1 MGEIPGWIVRGRECQ
16 YQEHISQYK
25 LLLYGGRRDKM
36 KKITWMSCPDGRG
49 RKQNRRIFIMK
60 RWARALYQPC
70 LPLGRNGQRVTG
82 CEEHIDLSRRA
93 AAEGMVLL
101 KNERGILPLERGTR
115 LALFGKGCV
124 DYVKGGGGSGD
135 VTTAYVRSLQD
146 GLEMKEKEGKVQ
158 VFAPLGE
165 FYRENVKNQYD
176 RCVLPGMTAEPEI
189 PGELLEKARAWAD
202 AAVISIC
209 RFSGEGW
216 DRKGVLGDGDFY
228 LTKEEQKMVETVTA
242 SFDKVVVVLN
252 VGGMVDTSW
261 FCSSEE
267 IPGVLLAWQGG
278 MEGGLAAADLLC
290 GDENPSGKLTD
301 TFARTFDDYPSS
313 AGFNESEEYV
323 DYTEDIYVGY
333 RYFETIPDAAGK
345 VNYPFGFGLSYT
357 EFEIEPIRAGEVSGI
372 IRVDVRVTNMGN
384 RAGKEVVQLYYRAP
398 QGLLGKPLEV
408 LGAFGKTDLL
418 AAGQSQVLRLELPI
432 ADMASYDD
440 LGKIQASAYVLEAGT
455 YSFRVGNSVR
465 NTVKLDYEYRAE
477 ENAVLEQL
485 TGKCAPTAL
494 RTRLLADGTYEEL
507 TQYENGYEKNQL
519 VPQDIE
525 TLEGVEPDVQGI
537 AFGEK
542 KEWADADRITLE
554 DAAQGK
560 AGLDQLLAQLS
571 DREVAGL
578 LGGQANAGV
587 ANTFG
592 MGNLPAFGI
601 PNIMTADGPA
611 GLRIR
616 EECGVYTTAWPCA
629 TLLACT
635 WNPEL
640 VFEVGAAGAAEVKE
654 NNIGIWLTPA
664 MNIHRSP
671 LCGRNFEYYSEDP
684 LVSGRMGAAMIRGI
698 QSQHVGAS
706 MKHFCCNNKE
716 TNRKDSDSRV
726 SERALRE
733 IYLKGFEIA
742 VKEAQPWTV
751 MTSYNLM
758 NGYPTSCNPELL
770 QGILRDE
777 WGFEG
782 MVTTDWWNHAEHY
795 LEVKAGGDIKMGCG
809 YPDRIMEA
817 KEKGLVS
824 REEMERCAKRI
835 LQMILKLD

>member
-1 MGEIPGWIVRGRECQ
+1 
-16 YQEHISQYK
+16 
-25 LLLYGGRRDKM
+25 M
-36 KKITWMSCPDGRG
+36 KK
-49 RKQNRRIFIMK
+49 
-60 RWARALYQPC
+60 WARALYQPC

-82 CEEHIDLSRRA
+82 CEEHILLSRKA

-101 KNERGILPLERGTR
+101 KNEKSILPFEKGTR
-115 LALFGKGCV
+115 LALFGKGSV

-146 GLEMKEKEGKVQ
+146 GLEIKEEEGKVQ
-158 VFAPLGE
+158 VLASLGK
-165 FYRENVKNQYD
+165 FYRENVSAQYAGGIQ
-176 RCVLPGMTAEPEI
+176 PGMTAEPEI
-189 PGELLEKARAWAD
+189 PCDLLEKAKAWAD
-202 AAVISIC
+202 VAVISIC

-216 DRKGVLGDGDFY
+216 DRKGIPGDGDFY
-228 LTKEEQKMVETVTA
+228 LTREEQNMVDTVTA
-242 SFDKVVVVLN
+242 DFEKVVVVLN

-261 FCSSEE
+261 FCDSEK
-267 IPGVLLAWQGG
+267 IQGVLLAWQGG

-290 GDENPSGKLTD
+290 GDVNPSGKLTD

-313 AGFNESEEYV
+313 AGFNESEDYV

-333 RYFETIPDAAGK
+333 RYFETIPGAAEK
-345 VNYPFGFGLSYT
+345 VNYPFGYGLSYT
-357 EFEIEPIRAGEVSGI
+357 EFAIEPLRAGEEDGTI
-372 IRVDVRVTNMGN
+372 CVDVRVTNMGS

-398 QGLLGKPLEV
+398 QGVLGKPLEV
-408 LGAFGKTDLL
+408 LGAFAKTELL
-418 AAGQSQVLRLELPI
+418 GAGQSQVLRLKMPVN
-432 ADMASYDD
+432 AMASYDD
-440 LGKIQASAYVLEAGT
+440 LGKIQASAYVLEAGN
-455 YSFRVGNSVR
+455 YSFRIGNSVR
-465 NTVKLDYEYRAE
+465 NTVKLDYEYQA
-477 ENAVLEQL
+477 AQTVVTEQL
-485 TGKCAPTAL
+485 ERKCAPAAL
-494 RTRLLADGTYEEL
+494 KLRLLADGSYEEL
-507 TQYENGYEKNQL
+507 PQGGDGYEKNRL
-519 VPQDIE
+519 VPQDID

-537 AFGEK
+537 SYQEK
-542 KEWADADRITLE
+542 KEWRNADRITLE
-554 DAAQGK
+554 GVAEGK
-560 AGLDQLLAQLS
+560 ADLRRLLAQLS
-571 DREVAGL
+571 DRELAGL
-578 LGGQANAGV
+578 LGGQVNTGT
-587 ANTFG
+587 ANTYG
-592 MGNLPAFGI
+592 MGNLPAYGI

-635 WNPEL
+635 WNPEI
-640 VFEVGAAGAAEVKE
+640 VFEAGAAGAAEVKE
-654 NNIGIWLTPA
+654 NNIGVWLTPA

-684 LVSGRMGAAMIRGI
+684 LVSGKMGAAMIRGI
-698 QSQHVGAS
+698 QSQHIGAS

-770 QGILRDE
+770 NGILREE

-809 YPDRIMEA
+809 YPDRILEA
-817 KEKGLVS
+817 KEKGFVS
-824 REEMERCAKRI
+824 REEMEKCAERI
-835 LQMILKLD
+835 LGMILKVD

>member
-1 MGEIPGWIVRGRECQ
+1 
-16 YQEHISQYK
+16 
-25 LLLYGGRRDKM
+25 M
-36 KKITWMSCPDGRG
+36 KK
-49 RKQNRRIFIMK
+49 
-60 RWARALYQPC
+60 WARALYQPC

-82 CEEHIDLSRRA
+82 CEEHILLSRKA

-101 KNERGILPLERGTR
+101 KNEKSILPFEKGTR
-115 LALFGKGCV
+115 LALFGKGSV

-146 GLEMKEKEGKVQ
+146 GLEIKEEEGKVQ
-158 VFAPLGE
+158 VLASLGK
-165 FYRENVKNQYD
+165 FYRENVSAQYAGGIQ
-176 RCVLPGMTAEPEI
+176 PGMTAEPEI
-189 PGELLEKARAWAD
+189 PCDLLEKAKAWAD
-202 AAVISIC
+202 VAVISIR

-216 DRKGVLGDGDFY
+216 DRKGIPGDGDFY
-228 LTKEEQKMVETVTA
+228 LTREEQNMVDTVTA
-242 SFDKVVVVLN
+242 NFEKVVVVLN

-261 FCSSEE
+261 FCDSEK
-267 IPGVLLAWQGG
+267 IQGVLLAWQGG

-290 GDENPSGKLTD
+290 GDVNPSGKLTD

-313 AGFNESEEYV
+313 AGFNESEDYV

-333 RYFETIPDAAGK
+333 RYFETIPGAAEK
-345 VNYPFGFGLSYT
+345 VNYPFGYGLSYT
-357 EFEIEPIRAGEVSGI
+357 EFAIEPLRAGEEDGTI
-372 IRVDVRVTNMGN
+372 CVDVRVTNMGS

-398 QGLLGKPLEV
+398 QGVLGKPLEV
-408 LGAFGKTDLL
+408 LGAFAKTELL
-418 AAGQSQVLRLELPI
+418 GAGQSQVLRLKMPVN
-432 ADMASYDD
+432 AMASYDD
-440 LGKIQASAYVLEAGT
+440 LGKIQASAYVLEAGN
-455 YSFRVGNSVR
+455 YSFRIGNSVR
-465 NTVKLDYEYRAE
+465 NTVKLDYEYQA
-477 ENAVLEQL
+477 AQTVVTEQL
-485 TGKCAPTAL
+485 ERKCAPAAL
-494 RTRLLADGTYEEL
+494 KLRLLADGSYEEL
-507 TQYENGYEKNQL
+507 PQGGDGYEKNRL
-519 VPQDIE
+519 VPQDID

-537 AFGEK
+537 SYQEK
-542 KEWADADRITLE
+542 KEWRNADRITLE
-554 DAAQGK
+554 GVAEGK
-560 AGLDQLLAQLS
+560 ADLRRLLAQLS
-571 DREVAGL
+571 DRELAGL
-578 LGGQANAGV
+578 LGGQVNTGT
-587 ANTFG
+587 ANTYG
-592 MGNLPAFGI
+592 MGNLPAYGI

-635 WNPEL
+635 WNPEI
-640 VFEVGAAGAAEVKE
+640 VFEAGAAGAAEVKE
-654 NNIGIWLTPA
+654 NNIGVWLTPA

-684 LVSGRMGAAMIRGI
+684 LVSGKMGAAMIRGI
-698 QSQHVGAS
+698 QSQHIGAS

-770 QGILRDE
+770 NGILREE

-809 YPDRIMEA
+809 YPDRILEA
-817 KEKGLVS
+817 KEKGFVS
-824 REEMERCAKRI
+824 REEMEKCAERI
-835 LQMILKLD
+835 LGMILKVD

>member
-1 MGEIPGWIVRGRECQ
+1 
-16 YQEHISQYK
+16 
-25 LLLYGGRRDKM
+25 M
-36 KKITWMSCPDGRG
+36 KK
-49 RKQNRRIFIMK
+49 
-60 RWARALYQPC
+60 WARALYQPC

-82 CEEHIDLSRRA
+82 CEEHILLSRKA

-101 KNERGILPLERGTR
+101 KNEKSILPFEKGTR
-115 LALFGKGCV
+115 LALFGKGSV

-146 GLEMKEKEGKVQ
+146 GLEIKEEEGKVQ
-158 VFAPLGE
+158 VLASLGK
-165 FYRENVKNQYD
+165 FYRENVSAQYAGGIQ
-176 RCVLPGMTAEPEI
+176 PGMTAEPEI
-189 PGELLEKARAWAD
+189 PCDLLEKAKAWAD
-202 AAVISIC
+202 VAVISIC

-216 DRKGVLGDGDFY
+216 DRKGIPGDGDFY
-228 LTKEEQKMVETVTA
+228 LTREEQNMVDTVTA
-242 SFDKVVVVLN
+242 NFEKVVVVLN

-261 FCSSEE
+261 FCDSEK
-267 IPGVLLAWQGG
+267 IQGVLLAWQGG

-290 GDENPSGKLTD
+290 GDVNPSGKLTD

-313 AGFNESEEYV
+313 AGFNESEDYV

-333 RYFETIPDAAGK
+333 RYFETIPGAAEK
-345 VNYPFGFGLSYT
+345 VNYPFGYGLSYT
-357 EFEIEPIRAGEVSGI
+357 EFAIEPLRAGEEDGTI
-372 IRVDVRVTNMGN
+372 CVDVRVTNMGS

-398 QGLLGKPLEV
+398 QGVLGKPLEV
-408 LGAFGKTDLL
+408 LGAFAKTELL
-418 AAGQSQVLRLELPI
+418 GAGQSQVLRLKMPVN
-432 ADMASYDD
+432 AMASYDD
-440 LGKIQASAYVLEAGT
+440 LGKIQASAYVLEAGN
-455 YSFRVGNSVR
+455 YSFRIGNSVR
-465 NTVKLDYEYRAE
+465 NTVKLDYEYQA
-477 ENAVLEQL
+477 AQTVVTEQL
-485 TGKCAPTAL
+485 ERKCAPAAL
-494 RTRLLADGTYEEL
+494 KLRLLADGSYEEL
-507 TQYENGYEKNQL
+507 PQGGDGYEKNRL
-519 VPQDIE
+519 VPQDID

-537 AFGEK
+537 SYQEK
-542 KEWADADRITLE
+542 KEWRNADRITLE
-554 DAAQGK
+554 GVAEGK
-560 AGLDQLLAQLS
+560 ADLRRLLAQLS
-571 DREVAGL
+571 DRELAGL
-578 LGGQANAGV
+578 LGGQVNTGT
-587 ANTFG
+587 ANTYG
-592 MGNLPAFGI
+592 MGNLPAYGI

-635 WNPEL
+635 WNPEI
-640 VFEVGAAGAAEVKE
+640 VFEAGAAGAAEVKE
-654 NNIGIWLTPA
+654 NNIGVWLTPA

-684 LVSGRMGAAMIRGI
+684 LVSGKMGAAMIRGI
-698 QSQHVGAS
+698 QSQHIGAS

-758 NGYPTSCNPELL
+758 NGYPTSFNPELL
-770 QGILRDE
+770 NGILREE

-809 YPDRIMEA
+809 YPDRILEA
-817 KEKGLVS
+817 KEKGFVS
-824 REEMERCAKRI
+824 REEMEKCAERI
-835 LQMILKLD
+835 LGMILKVD

>member
-1 MGEIPGWIVRGRECQ
+1 
-16 YQEHISQYK
+16 
-25 LLLYGGRRDKM
+25 M
-36 KKITWMSCPDGRG
+36 KK
-49 RKQNRRIFIMK
+49 
-60 RWARALYQPC
+60 WARALYQPC

-82 CEEHIDLSRRA
+82 CEEHILLSRKA

-101 KNERGILPLERGTR
+101 KNEKSILPFEKGTR
-115 LALFGKGCV
+115 LALFGKGSV

-146 GLEMKEKEGKVQ
+146 GLEIKEEEGKVQ
-158 VFAPLGE
+158 VLAALGN
-165 FYRENVKNQYD
+165 FYRENVSAQYAGGIQ
-176 RCVLPGMTAEPEI
+176 PGMTAEPEI
-189 PGELLEKARAWAD
+189 PCDLLEKAKAWAD
-202 AAVISIC
+202 VAVISIC

-216 DRKGVLGDGDFY
+216 DRKGIPGDGDFY
-228 LTKEEQKMVETVTA
+228 LTREEQNMVDTVTA
-242 SFDKVVVVLN
+242 NFEKVVVVLN

-261 FCSSEE
+261 FCDSEK
-267 IPGVLLAWQGG
+267 IQGVLLAWQGG

-290 GDENPSGKLTD
+290 GDVNPSGKLTD

-313 AGFNESEEYV
+313 AGFNESEDYV

-333 RYFETIPDAAGK
+333 RYFETIPGAAEK
-345 VNYPFGFGLSYT
+345 VNYPFGYGLSYT
-357 EFEIEPIRAGEVSGI
+357 EFAIEPLRAGEEDGTI
-372 IRVDVRVTNMGN
+372 CVDVRVTNMGS

-398 QGLLGKPLEV
+398 QGVLGKPLEV
-408 LGAFGKTDLL
+408 LGAFAKTELL
-418 AAGQSQVLRLELPI
+418 GAGQSQVLRLKMPVN
-432 ADMASYDD
+432 AMASYDD
-440 LGKIQASAYVLEAGT
+440 LGKIQASAYVLEAGN
-455 YSFRVGNSVR
+455 YSFRIGNSVR
-465 NTVKLDYEYRAE
+465 NTVKLDYEYQA
-477 ENAVLEQL
+477 AQTVVTEQL
-485 TGKCAPTAL
+485 ERKCAPAAL
-494 RTRLLADGTYEEL
+494 KLRLLADGSYEEL
-507 TQYENGYEKNQL
+507 PQGGDGYEKNRL
-519 VPQDIE
+519 VPQDID

-537 AFGEK
+537 SYQEK
-542 KEWADADRITLE
+542 KEWRNADRITLE
-554 DAAQGK
+554 GVAEGK
-560 AGLDQLLAQLS
+560 ADLRRLLAQLS
-571 DREVAGL
+571 DRELAGL
-578 LGGQANAGV
+578 LGGQVNTGT
-587 ANTFG
+587 ANTYG
-592 MGNLPAFGI
+592 MGNLPAYGI

-635 WNPEL
+635 WNPEI
-640 VFEVGAAGAAEVKE
+640 VFEAGAAGAAEVKE
-654 NNIGIWLTPA
+654 NNIGVWLTPA

-684 LVSGRMGAAMIRGI
+684 LVSGKMGAAMIRGI
-698 QSQHVGAS
+698 QSQHIGAS

-770 QGILRDE
+770 NGILREE

-809 YPDRIMEA
+809 YPDRILEA
-817 KEKGLVS
+817 KEKGFVS
-824 REEMERCAKRI
+824 REEMEKCAERI
-835 LQMILKLD
+835 LGMILKVD

>member
-1 MGEIPGWIVRGRECQ
+1 
-16 YQEHISQYK
+16 
-25 LLLYGGRRDKM
+25 M
-36 KKITWMSCPDGRG
+36 KK
-49 RKQNRRIFIMK
+49 
-60 RWARALYQPC
+60 WARALYQPC

-82 CEEHIDLSRRA
+82 CEEHILLSRKA

-101 KNERGILPLERGTR
+101 KNEKSILPFEKGTR
-115 LALFGKGCV
+115 LALFGKGSV

-146 GLEMKEKEGKVQ
+146 GLEIKEEEGKVQ
-158 VFAPLGE
+158 VLASLGK
-165 FYRENVKNQYD
+165 FYRENVSAQYAGGIQ
-176 RCVLPGMTAEPEI
+176 PGMTAEPEI
-189 PGELLEKARAWAD
+189 PCDLLEKAKAWAD

-216 DRKGVLGDGDFY
+216 DRKGIPGDGDFY
-228 LTKEEQKMVETVTA
+228 LTREEQ
-242 SFDKVVVVLN
+242 N
-252 VGGMVDTSW
+252 MVDTSW
-261 FCSSEE
+261 FCDSEK
-267 IPGVLLAWQGG
+267 IQGVLLAWQGG

-290 GDENPSGKLTD
+290 GDVNPSGKLTD

-313 AGFNESEEYV
+313 AGFNESEDYV

-333 RYFETIPDAAGK
+333 RYFETIPGAAEK

-357 EFEIEPIRAGEVSGI
+357 EFAIEPLRAGEEDGTI
-372 IRVDVRVTNMGN
+372 CVDVRVTNMGS

-398 QGLLGKPLEV
+398 QGVLGKPLEV
-408 LGAFGKTDLL
+408 LGAFAKTELL
-418 AAGQSQVLRLELPI
+418 GAGQSQVLRLKMPVK
-432 ADMASYDD
+432 AMASYDD
-440 LGKIQASAYVLEAGT
+440 LGKIQASAYVLEAGN
-455 YSFRVGNSVR
+455 YSFRIGNSVR
-465 NTVKLDYEYRAE
+465 NTVKLDYEYQA
-477 ENAVLEQL
+477 AQTVVTEQL
-485 TGKCAPTAL
+485 ERKCAPAAL
-494 RTRLLADGTYEEL
+494 KSRLLADGSYEEL
-507 TQYENGYEKNQL
+507 PQGGDVYEKNRL
-519 VPQDIE
+519 IPQDID

-537 AFGEK
+537 TYQEK
-542 KEWADADRITLE
+542 KEWRNADRITLE
-554 DAAQGK
+554 DVAEGK
-560 AGLDQLLAQLS
+560 ADLRRLLAQLS
-571 DREVAGL
+571 DRELAGL
-578 LGGQANAGV
+578 LGGQVNTGT
-587 ANTFG
+587 ANTYG
-592 MGNLPAFGI
+592 MGNLPAYGI

-635 WNPEL
+635 WNPEI
-640 VFEVGAAGAAEVKE
+640 VFEAGAAGAAEVKE
-654 NNIGIWLTPA
+654 NNIGVWLTPA

-684 LVSGRMGAAMIRGI
+684 LVSGKMGAAMIRGI
-698 QSQHVGAS
+698 QSQHIGAS

-770 QGILRDE
+770 NGILREE

-809 YPDRIMEA
+809 YPDRILEA
-817 KEKGLVS
+817 KEKGFVS
-824 REEMERCAKRI
+824 REEMEKCAERI
-835 LQMILKLD
+835 LGMILKVD

>member
-1 MGEIPGWIVRGRECQ
+1 
-16 YQEHISQYK
+16 
-25 LLLYGGRRDKM
+25 
-36 KKITWMSCPDGRG
+36 
-49 RKQNRRIFIMK
+49 MK

-101 KNERGILPLERGTR
+101 KNEKGILPLERGTR

-146 GLEMKEKEGKVQ
+146 GLEVKEKEGKVQ
-158 VFAPLGE
+158 VLAPLGE
-165 FYRENVKNQYD
+165 FYRENVRAQYD
-176 RCVLPGMTAEPEI
+176 RGVQPGMTVEPEI
-189 PGELLEKARAWAD
+189 PAGLLEKAKAWAD
-202 AAVISIC
+202 VAVISIC
-209 RFSGEGW
+209 RFSSEGW
-216 DRKGVLGDGDFY
+216 DRKGIPGDGDFY
-228 LTKEEQKMVETVTA
+228 LTEEEQKMVETVTA
-242 SFDKVVVVLN
+242 SFDKVAVVLN

-261 FCSSEE
+261 FCSSLE
-267 IPGVLLAWQGG
+267 IQGVLLAWQGG

-333 RYFETIPDAAGK
+333 RYFETIPGAAGK

-357 EFEIEPIRAGEVSGI
+357 EFEIEPIRAEEVSGV

-440 LGKIQASAYVLEAGT
+440 LGKIQESAYVLEAGT
-455 YSFRVGNSVR
+455 YCFRVGNSVR

-477 ENAVLEQL
+477 ENAVTEQL
-485 TGKCAPTAL
+485 TRKCAPTAL
-494 RTRLLADGTYEEL
+494 RTRLLADGSYEEL
-507 TQYENGYEKNQL
+507 TLYENRYEKNRL
-519 VPQDIE
+519 VPQDME
-525 TLEGVEPDVQGI
+525 TLEGVEPDVQEI

-542 KEWADADRITLE
+542 KEWTDADRIILADVE
-554 DAAQGK
+554 EGK
-560 AGLDQLLAQLS
+560 AGLDRLLAQLG

-578 LGGQANAGV
+578 LGGQANTGV

-635 WNPEL
+635 WNLEL
-640 VFEVGAAGAAEVKE
+640 VFEVGASGAAEVKE

-684 LVSGRMGAAMIRGI
+684 LVSGKMGAAMIRGI
-698 QSQHVGAS
+698 QSRHVGAS

-751 MTSYNLM
+751 MSSYNLM

-809 YPDRIMEA
+809 YPDRIIEA
-817 KEKGLVS
+817 KEKGYVS

-835 LQMILKLD
+835 LQMILKVD

>member
-1 MGEIPGWIVRGRECQ
+1 
-16 YQEHISQYK
+16 
-25 LLLYGGRRDKM
+25 
-36 KKITWMSCPDGRG
+36 
-49 RKQNRRIFIMK
+49 
-60 RWARALYQPC
+60 
-70 LPLGRNGQRVTG
+70 
-82 CEEHIDLSRRA
+82 
-93 AAEGMVLL
+93 MVLL
-101 KNERGILPLERGTR
+101 KNEKSILPFEKGTR
-115 LALFGKGCV
+115 LALFGKGSV

-146 GLEMKEKEGKVQ
+146 GLEIKEEEGKVQ
-158 VFAPLGE
+158 VLASLGK
-165 FYRENVKNQYD
+165 FYRENVSAQYAGGIQ
-176 RCVLPGMTAEPEI
+176 PGMTAEPEI
-189 PGELLEKARAWAD
+189 PCDLLEKAKAWAD

-216 DRKGVLGDGDFY
+216 DRKGIPGDGDFY
-228 LTKEEQKMVETVTA
+228 LTREEQNMVDTVTA
-242 SFDKVVVVLN
+242 NFEKVVVVLN

-261 FCSSEE
+261 FCDSEK
-267 IPGVLLAWQGG
+267 IQGVLLAWQGG

-290 GDENPSGKLTD
+290 GDVNPSGKLTD

-313 AGFNESEEYV
+313 AGFNESEDYV

-333 RYFETIPDAAGK
+333 RYFETIPGAAEK

-357 EFEIEPIRAGEVSGI
+357 EFAIEPLRAGEEDGTI
-372 IRVDVRVTNMGN
+372 CVDVRVTNMGS

-398 QGLLGKPLEV
+398 QGVLGKPLEV
-408 LGAFGKTDLL
+408 LGAFAKTELL
-418 AAGQSQVLRLELPI
+418 GAGQSQVLRLKMPVK
-432 ADMASYDD
+432 AMASYDD
-440 LGKIQASAYVLEAGT
+440 LGKIQASAYVLEAGN
-455 YSFRVGNSVR
+455 YSFRIGNSVR
-465 NTVKLDYEYRAE
+465 NTVKLDYEYQA
-477 ENAVLEQL
+477 AQTVVIEQL
-485 TGKCAPTAL
+485 ERKCAPAAL
-494 RTRLLADGTYEEL
+494 KSRRLADGSYEEL
-507 TQYENGYEKNQL
+507 PQGGDVYEKNRL
-519 VPQDIE
+519 IPQDID

-537 AFGEK
+537 TYQEK
-542 KEWADADRITLE
+542 KEWRNADRITLE
-554 DAAQGK
+554 DVAEGK
-560 AGLDQLLAQLS
+560 ADLRRLLAQLS
-571 DREVAGL
+571 DRELAGL
-578 LGGQANAGV
+578 LGGQVNTGT
-587 ANTFG
+587 ANTYG
-592 MGNLPAFGI
+592 MGNLPAYGI

-635 WNPEL
+635 WNPEM
-640 VFEVGAAGAAEVKE
+640 VFEAGAAGAAEVKE
-654 NNIGIWLTPA
+654 NNIGVWLTPA

-684 LVSGRMGAAMIRGI
+684 LVSGKMGAAMIRGI
-698 QSQHVGAS
+698 QSQHIGAS

-770 QGILRDE
+770 NGILREE

-809 YPDRIMEA
+809 YPDRILEA
-817 KEKGLVS
+817 KEKGVVS
-824 REEMERCAKRI
+824 REEMYKCAERLLR
-835 LQMILKLD
+835 MILKAH

>member
-1 MGEIPGWIVRGRECQ
+1 
-16 YQEHISQYK
+16 
-25 LLLYGGRRDKM
+25 M
-36 KKITWMSCPDGRG
+36 KK
-49 RKQNRRIFIMK
+49 
-60 RWARALYQPC
+60 WARALYQPC

-82 CEEHIDLSRRA
+82 CEEHILLSRKA

-101 KNERGILPLERGTR
+101 KNEKSILPFEKGTR
-115 LALFGKGCV
+115 LALFGKGSV

-146 GLEMKEKEGKVQ
+146 GLEIKEEEGKVQ
-158 VFAPLGE
+158 VLASLGK
-165 FYRENVKNQYD
+165 FYRENVSAQYAGGIQ
-176 RCVLPGMTAEPEI
+176 PGMTAEPEI
-189 PGELLEKARAWAD
+189 PCDLLEKAKAWAD
-202 AAVISIC
+202 VAVISIC

-216 DRKGVLGDGDFY
+216 DRKGIPGDGDFY
-228 LTKEEQKMVETVTA
+228 LTREEQNMVDTVTA
-242 SFDKVVVVLN
+242 NFEKGVVVLN

-261 FCSSEE
+261 FCDSEK
-267 IPGVLLAWQGG
+267 IQGVLLAWQGG

-290 GDENPSGKLTD
+290 GDVNPSGKLTD

-313 AGFNESEEYV
+313 AGFNESEDYV

-333 RYFETIPDAAGK
+333 RYFETIPGAAEK
-345 VNYPFGFGLSYT
+345 VNYPFGYGLSYT
-357 EFEIEPIRAGEVSGI
+357 EFAIEPLRAGEEDGTI
-372 IRVDVRVTNMGN
+372 CVDVRVTNMGS

-398 QGLLGKPLEV
+398 QGVLGKPLEV
-408 LGAFGKTDLL
+408 LGAFAKTELL
-418 AAGQSQVLRLELPI
+418 GAGQSQVLRLKMPVN
-432 ADMASYDD
+432 AMASYDD
-440 LGKIQASAYVLEAGT
+440 LGKIQASAYVLEAGN
-455 YSFRVGNSVR
+455 YSFRIGNSVR
-465 NTVKLDYEYRAE
+465 NTVKLDYEYQA
-477 ENAVLEQL
+477 AQTVVTEQL
-485 TGKCAPTAL
+485 ERKCAPAAL
-494 RTRLLADGTYEEL
+494 KLRLLADGSYEEL
-507 TQYENGYEKNQL
+507 PQGGDGYEKNRL
-519 VPQDIE
+519 VPQDID

-537 AFGEK
+537 SYQEK
-542 KEWADADRITLE
+542 KEWRNADRITLE
-554 DAAQGK
+554 GVAEGK
-560 AGLDQLLAQLS
+560 ADLRRLLAQLS
-571 DREVAGL
+571 DRELAGL
-578 LGGQANAGV
+578 LGGQVNTGT
-587 ANTFG
+587 ANTYG
-592 MGNLPAFGI
+592 MGNLPAYGI

-635 WNPEL
+635 WNPEI
-640 VFEVGAAGAAEVKE
+640 VFEAGAAGAAEVKE
-654 NNIGIWLTPA
+654 NNIGVWLTPA

-684 LVSGRMGAAMIRGI
+684 LVSGKMGAAMIRGI
-698 QSQHVGAS
+698 QSQHIGAS

-770 QGILRDE
+770 NGILREE

-809 YPDRIMEA
+809 YPDRILEA
-817 KEKGLVS
+817 KEKGFVS
-824 REEMERCAKRI
+824 REEMEKCAERI
-835 LQMILKLD
+835 LGMILKVD